1 MEARL
6 GKFLKYSGMASVG
19 VLLVGLLSGF
29 QSKEGTLA
37 AFFLLLMILV
47 QGCEFSLEIQGT
59 GSGHVTDANKVALI
73 DCTITDGVAGGGC
86 KDSNVILSGGNTVIL
101 VATPALGFAFD
112 SWKNCPNPV
121 LSTCTID
128 SPDDDLIITVNFS
141 VLTASNQRFDPG
153 HRLTCL
159 GQVCASGFTLKD
171 PPDLRRL
178 QTQVH

>member
-1 MEARL
+1 MR
-6 GKFLKYSGMASVG
+6 KFLKYSGMASVG

-37 AFFLLLMILV
+37 AFFFLLMMFM

-59 GSGHVTDANKVALI
+59 GSGHVTDTNNVALI
-73 DCTITDGVAGGGC
+73 DCTITNGVAGGGC
-86 KDSNVILSGGNTVIL
+86 KDSAVNLGRDAEDFDKVIL

-112 SWKNCPNPV
+112 SWGNCPKPA

-128 SPDDDLIITVNFS
+128 SPDDDLIIIVNFR
-141 VLTASNQRFDPG
+141 VVTASNLRFDPG
-153 HRLTCL
+153 HRLACL
-159 GQVCASGFTLKD
+159 GQVCESGFALKD
-171 PPDLRRL
+171 PPELRRL